1 MPLNLWQRITP
12 QVRVIAVLLVLLAVV
27 FTPNGR
33 WASWLCYGLGLG
45 VSLIIARVP
54 WRILL
59 SRLAIESLFL
69 GVLLLGSLLQR
80 GGPVVWQWGVLQIT
94 ENGLL
99 VLGSVACRAS
109 LSLLVLNLLVITTPI
124 PVLIDA
130 LVALHTP
137 RLLVAIILSMYRY
150 MNLLLEE
157 VQTMQRAAQSR
168 NLRGSDHWHRLV
180 IGNMIGALFIRTYT
194 RGERI
199 HAAMTSRGYQGIPL
213 QEKIPPL
220 SKSEWLFLAV
230 VVAFCLTGQ
239 AIGNLAV
246 GRGQ

>member
-1 MPLNLWQRITP
+1 MASPKFANSKCPRCSINLTPSTPNLWQRITP
-12 QVRVIAVLLVLLAVV
+12 QTRVVAVLLVILAVV

-33 WASWLCYGLGLG
+33 WASWLYYGLGM
-45 VSLIIARVP
+45 SLVIARVP

-69 GVLLLGSLLQR
+69 VIILLGSLLQR

-94 ENGLL
+94 ENGLP

-124 PVLIDA
+124 PALIDA

-150 MNLLLEE
+150 MNLLIGE

-168 NLRGSDHWHRLV
+168 NLRGSDRWHRLV
-180 IGNMIGALFIRTYT
+180 QHDRCPIHPHLHQGRAHLCSHDLP
-194 RGERI
+194 RI
-199 HAAMTSRGYQGIPL
+199 SGHSP
-213 QEKIPPL
+213 QEKIPPSL
-220 SKSEWLFLAV
+220 DQNGYF
-230 VVAFCLTGQ
+230 
-239 AIGNLAV
+239 
-246 GRGQ
+246 